1 MCFVAKS
8 APTVSSRLLSTIPQ
22 AVTSKPVALHRLGTR
37 KVAQL
42 GCARVQ
48 KQLCIQ
54 GQSLVMSFIPVSRR

>member
-1 MCFVAKS
+1 MCFIAKS
-8 APTVSSRLLSTIPQ
+8 APTVSSRLLSTIAQ

-37 KVAQL
+37 KIAQS

-54 GQSLVMSFIPVSRR
+54 GQSLLMSFIPVSRR